1 MYFVF
6 NYNIFGMQ
14 DIKKQLI
21 KDLIIRN
28 KIVTLD
34 EIKTHIQNNVTM
46 TIMRKLNE
54 LSYLSSYSHRGKYYT
69 LGTIPRFSNQG
80 LWSYQSVYF
89 SKYGTLKNTCCQL
102 INTSQ
107 VGYSVKELDQIL
119 QVSVRL
125 PVLNLFK
132 EGKLFR
138 APFGGEDVYFSS
150 NKQIMKQ
157 QSIIRESQYTN
168 KVFTVGKLS
177 TQVITDELKAAI
189 ILFYSTL
196 NEKQRRLYAGL
207 EAIKIGYGGDKLI
220 AQLFNIN
227 QETVSKGRQELVS
240 GNFEKQGVRKPGS
253 GRPEIKKNA
262 RHNTENR
269 KTTGR
274 RYSG

>member
-1 MYFVF
+1 
-6 NYNIFGMQ
+6 MQ

-34 EIKTHIQNNVTM
+34 EIKTYIQNNVTM

-69 LGTIPRFSNQG
+69 LGTIPKFSNQG

-102 INTSQ
+102 INISQ
-107 VGYSVKELDQIL
+107 AGYSVKDLDQIL

-138 APFGGEDVYFSS
+138 APFGGEDVCFSS

-253 GRPEIKKNA
+253 GRPGIKKNA
-262 RHNTENR
+262 RHNTSNR
-269 KTTGR
+269 KTT
-274 RYSG
+274 

>member
-1 MYFVF
+1 
-6 NYNIFGMQ
+6 MQ

-28 KIVTLD
+28 KIVTLE

-107 VGYSVKELDQIL
+107 AGYSVKELDQIL

-138 APFGGEDVYFSS
+138 APFGGEDVYFS
-150 NKQIMKQ
+150 NDKQMMKQ

-196 NEKQRRLYAGL
+196 NEKQRRLYTGL
-207 EAIKIGYGGDKLI
+207 ESIKIGYGGDKLI

-240 GNFEKQGVRKPGS
+240 GDFEKQGVRKPGS

-262 RHNTENR
+262 RHNTANR
-269 KTTGR
+269 KTT
-274 RYSG
+274 